1 MDHADAMQSP
11 TSDSGSHTTDENGF
25 LLKKGKKPLKQ
36 ITQPKQAMVN
46 WAEFLPPPPEHPP
59 PPSEMNMSQHSSGNS
74 SGSQQYAEIN
84 CLSREMGARSPMSP
98 MSKISSCSCPVPHNA
113 TPVSGWNMPAYSDTG
128 CVRCCSPKYFENVH
142 YPPNQYNVVQRT
154 QSPRGQDW
162 SNCPRGHDTWGQ
174 RTIACMNA
182 SRGTSTDFKCR
193 TCHSDQEQ
201 SGPMP
206 QLQGYKIVPHC
217 ENDYQF
223 LHESEQG
230 PPGAYP
236 NLPHN
241 CSGHFNVRGDGGQC
255 GEHAC
260 QSGINEPCSP
270 VYHNK

>member
-74 SGSQQYAEIN
+74 STSQQYAEIN
-84 CLSREMGARSPMSP
+84 CLNREMGARSPMSP

-128 CVRCCSPKYFENVH
+128 CGRCCSPKYFENVH
-142 YPPNQYNVVQRT
+142 YPSNQYNVVQRT
-154 QSPRGQDW
+154 QSPRGAEW
-162 SNCPRGHDTWGQ
+162 NNCPRGHDTWGQ

-182 SRGTSTDFKCR
+182 SRGTPTDFKCR

-201 SGPMP
+201 GGPMP
-206 QLQGYKIVPHC
+206 QLQNYKIVPHC

-230 PPGAYP
+230 PPGAYNMP
-236 NLPHN
+236 PSYAGLYVH
-241 CSGHFNVRGDGGQC
+241 GDGGQC
-255 GEHAC
+255 VEHPC
-260 QSGINEPCSP
+260 QSSMAEPCSP
-270 VYHNK
+270 VYHNNK